1 MRLSGIYFGTSFH
14 TTHIL
19 RIIKLFLK
27 VNETDLSR
35 RARSKIR
42 VSSDP
47 ESYIDRLQ
55 RERKKKDEKR
65 MQQLEVKRAQEE
77 ETCTFQ
83 PETRG
88 CPEFIKVTPEFMG
101 SLFGGGLF
109 D

>member
-1 MRLSGIYFGTSFH
+1 M
-14 TTHIL
+14 